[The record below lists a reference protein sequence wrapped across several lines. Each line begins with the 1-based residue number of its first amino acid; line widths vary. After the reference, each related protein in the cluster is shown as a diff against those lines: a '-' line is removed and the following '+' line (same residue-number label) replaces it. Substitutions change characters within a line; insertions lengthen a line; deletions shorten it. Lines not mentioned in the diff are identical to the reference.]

1 MHTPVLLQIYTLPS
15 LPLPVWI
22 LWKHRRR
29 GTQDKADKCGKMSKF
44 E

>member
-29 GTQDKADKCGKMSKF
+29 GTQDKAEGNVQI
-44 E
+44 